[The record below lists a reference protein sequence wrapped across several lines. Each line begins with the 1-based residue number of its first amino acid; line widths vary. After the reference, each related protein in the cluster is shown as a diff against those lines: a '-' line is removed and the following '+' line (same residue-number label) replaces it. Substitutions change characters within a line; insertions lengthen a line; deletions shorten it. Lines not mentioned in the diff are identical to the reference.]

1 MSTQQAACG
10 CVLPGLPS
18 PGARRRA
25 CLTVDIHCHVACPE
39 MEPLVADHPA
49 RAGEPAL
56 QLAAQGAPSIAYN
69 RDVMFPSV
77 ASRLA
82 DIAER
87 LADMDTMGVDVQVIS
102 PAPGQYHYWADP
114 DLAARIVE
122 MQNQDI
128 AALVAAHPG
137 RLAGLGA
144 IAWQHPELAVEQLR
158 RAVEVLGLKGVE
170 VSTAVAGRGIAEP
183 VFEPIWAEAE
193 RLGALVFIHPLGC
206 SLGARLNL
214 AYLSNSVGQPVET
227 AVALS
232 QIIFSGLL
240 DRYPRLKICAAHG
253 GGYLPTYAGRMEH
266 AWQTRSDART
276 MARPPSSYLRQ
287 LWFDSLVYAPAA
299 VRHLIDV
306 VGVSQVVVGTDY
318 PYDMG
323 DYGVHALIDGI
334 PGLSEAEREAI
345 LGGNLVALLGLDPAA
360 SRHAG

>member
-1 MSTQQAACG
+1 
-10 CVLPGLPS
+10 
-18 PGARRRA
+18 
-25 CLTVDIHCHVACPE
+25 
-39 MEPLVADHPA
+39 
-49 RAGEPAL
+49 
-56 QLAAQGAPSIAYN
+56 
-69 RDVMFPSV
+69 
-77 ASRLA
+77 
-82 DIAER
+82 
-87 LADMDTMGVDVQVIS
+87 
-102 PAPGQYHYWADP
+102 
-114 DLAARIVE
+114 
-122 MQNQDI
+122 
-128 AALVAAHPG
+128 
-137 RLAGLGA
+137 
-144 IAWQHPELAVEQLR
+144 
-158 RAVEVLGLKGVE
+158 VE
-170 VSTAVAGRGIAEP
+170 VSTAVAGRGIADP
-183 VFEPIWAEAE
+183 RFEPIWAAAE

-206 SLGARLNL
+206 SLAERLNF